1 MDTSPDTLRYAAI
14 MLAAGFGIPI
24 LAALNSALG
33 VRLGSPAAAA
43 SCLFVVAFLSAVVV
57 LILTGPSAIQGA
69 TNAPKHLFLAGIL
82 VAFYILTI
90 TWIAPKFGVGNA
102 VFFVLLGQLISA
114 AAIDHFGLMGAK
126 ISPLT
131 LTRAAGIAVM
141 AFGVLLTQRT

>member
-1 MDTSPDTLRYAAI
+1 MDTSTDTFRYAAI

-57 LILTGPSAIQGA
+57 LVLTGPSAIQGVA
-69 TNAPKHLFLAGIL
+69 NAPKHLFLAGIL

-141 AFGVLLTQRT
+141 AFGVLLTQRA